1 MYQIRYTLGMTSGEL
16 ISERREK
23 LGLTQGQLAER
34 AATSRERINSYERGR
49 VHPTTDT
56 LERVLA
62 AMECE
67 LAVVTQLTYEERR
80 SLAVSEAVAQRLVEE
95 PDRVIGQARRN
106 LARMRAAASHE
117 HTWIDLWEKLI
128 DLGPASVAAVLVSKD
143 QLARDLRQGSP
154 FAGVLTDA
162 ERIAAVG
169 EVRR

>member
-1 MYQIRYTLGMTSGEL
+1 
-16 ISERREK
+16 
-23 LGLTQGQLAER
+23 
-34 AATSRERINSYERGR
+34 
-49 VHPTTDT
+49 
-56 LERVLA
+56 
-62 AMECE
+62 MECE